1 MSDAGNG
8 EFPTIIGPDAKFK
21 GELSFE
27 KGVRVFGQFEGTINT
42 KGQLHIAKGSRVKAD
57 VTAGNVDVDGDV
69 KGNLSAS
76 GKVQLKATARLEG
89 DLRTARLEVAD
100 GATFIGNCIVG
111 GDDQAKAQAAKQAKP
126 AEATKA
132 PTPPPSQDKKG

>member
-1 MSDAGNG
+1 MSAEGDG

-27 KGVRVFGQFEGTINT
+27 KGVRVFGRFEGTIAT
-42 KGQLHIAKGSRVKAD
+42 KGQLHIAKGSKVKAD
-57 VTAGNVDVDGDV
+57 VKAGNVDIDGEI
-69 KGNLSAS
+69 KGNLSVS
-76 GKVQLKATARLEG
+76 GKVQLKASSKLEG

-111 GDDQAKAQAAKQAKP
+111 VSDNGKAPAAKSPKP
-126 AEATKA
+126 VEEPKES
-132 PTPPPSQDKKG
+132 PPQPQGKKG